1 MTTDYEKAVESL
13 SKDLKDLRADMKV
26 LAGAFKDR
34 ARERFGDA
42 KESVSECATHH
53 LDQLHEAAEDIGRA
67 CRQGVATVSEKIE
80 KRPITSLLAAVGAG
94 IILGRLL
101 GRCR

>member
-1 MTTDYEKAVESL
+1 MTNDYEKAVEAL

-26 LAGAFKDR
+26 LAGAFKER

-53 LDQLHEAAEDIGRA
+53 FDQLHEAADDIGRA
-67 CRQGVATVSEKIE
+67 CRHGVATVSEKIE
-80 KRPITSLLAAVGAG
+80 QRPLTSLLAAIGVGV
-94 IILGRLL
+94 ILGRLL
-101 GRCR
+101 GRRR